1 MIKHL
6 SQLATLADYK
16 KACSGDGKSLSD
28 KPTPFVFFPKFAFS
42 KMSSGPVLL
51 LGSVP
56 GAIMSEAKKKGGAC
70 ITGKASLN
78 AEGKIALEGTSAKV
92 DASAIQP
99 AFAAIGVSKKIAA
112 SSDDEPA
119 SQAKP
124 VAKKFPDPLTT
135 PKAEEPL
142 KTKALGKNYE
152 GEDKKMGW
160 RAQGNEK
167 LAETDG
173 TTTLYANERLKKKL
187 EIGFD
192 GNGHLVDS
200 DGKRLKDES
209 IGFVADPETGGGLHQ
224 FDGSV
229 TLTTP
234 EGKAKRVHHSTPLSG
249 KPVSGAGTIDTNR
262 KGTIKE
268 ITDQSGHYK
277 PGGDL
282 TFQTIKAMA
291 KEKDAEGFD
300 KNLTDRRTDGDG
312 VPMNKPAKVTLVG
325 KQGIDDDEWKT
336 VKGNPAKI
344 NELVMKKFGP
354 AVQFTENQLDRATHE
369 YINILISQRTSVS
382 VTSQQYLQTE
392 GNETAIR
399 AKKDLNKEFHS
410 KISKVKSADNA
421 DAARGEAKMTAA
433 EMRKLGINPMAARGV
448 TANASPTTRHTP
460 AVAKKL
466 AAEANKGRKPAPATD
481 GGADTEG
488 ESPSDASPA
497 PGQKHKLLGYVG
509 GDSAEALT
517 TSQEAETEETLS
529 TMPADAEAATDL
541 EEDSGPLRDW
551 PGSTRNPKEYSK
563 PDAKSSKRGYVGDT
577 DTSAVL
583 RNSSQN
589 PYAYKPF
596 KPGKKGK

>member
-42 KMSSGPVLL
+42 KTSTGPVLL

-56 GAIMSEAKKKGGAC
+56 GAVMSEAKKKGGAC

-135 PKAEEPL
+135 PAVEPPL

-152 GEDKKMGW
+152 GEDKKLGW
-160 RAQGNEK
+160 RAQGDEK
-167 LAETDG
+167 LAETDR

-192 GNGHLVDS
+192 GKGHLIDS

-282 TFQTIKAMA
+282 TFQTVKAMA

-325 KQGIDDDEWKT
+325 KKGIEDDEWKT

-354 AVQFTENQLDRATHE
+354 GVQFTEKELDRATHE

-410 KISKVKSADNA
+410 KISKVKKADNA

-433 EMRKLGINPMAARGV
+433 EMRKLGINPMAAKGV
-448 TANASPTTRHTP
+448 TTNASPTTRHTP
-460 AVAKKL
+460 AVAKKI

-509 GDSAEALT
+509 GDSADALSA
-517 TSQEAETEETLS
+517 SQEAETEETLS
-529 TMPADAEAATDL
+529 TMPADAEPATD
-541 EEDSGPLRDW
+541 EDVSGPLRDE
-551 PGSTRNPKEYSK
+551 PGSTRNPKAYSN
-563 PDAKSSKRGYVGDT
+563 PEAKSSKSGYVGDM
-577 DTSAVL
+577 DSSAVL
-583 RNSSQN
+583 GSGAQN
-589 PYAYKPF
+589 TYAYKPF